1 MSVSSAVSQAAWSM
15 LGAQVRICPWSAVS
29 FRMTGALPMRY
40 PMRQPVIAH
49 GFEKLWAIKSR
60 SRRPGRAA
68 GSGQGRMHSPR

>member
-1 MSVSSAVSQAAWSM
+1 M

-68 GSGQGRMHSPR
+68 GSGQGRVHSPR